1 MHDAADLPAGH
12 ARIPA
17 AAARASPAK
26 ESPADIFAGL
36 ASDDV
41 QLVLSACQSLR
52 EVRTSH
58 VGVSPARDD
67 LRSDVI
73 LSLQAVANAS
83 NASLGTLSKGI
94 LPRLPAC
101 VRHSSN
107 ADVHQELLALLVLL
121 VRDIEVTSPARPTCA
136 HSPNLRALAR
146 PPTNLLREGGLV
158 VPWR

>member
-1 MHDAADLPAGH
+1 MCTEGSAAAVSHRIADAFHGACVQSDGLIVRELALRSDALQSAPIHDAADLPAGH
-12 ARIPA
+12 ARIRA

-67 LRSDVI
+67 VSG
-73 LSLQAVANAS
+73 AM
-83 NASLGTLSKGI
+83 
-94 LPRLPAC
+94 
-101 VRHSSN
+101 
-107 ADVHQELLALLVLL
+107 
-121 VRDIEVTSPARPTCA
+121 
-136 HSPNLRALAR
+136 
-146 PPTNLLREGGLV
+146 
-158 VPWR
+158 